1 MEETQGN
8 YGGITSINVIIIY
21 HKKIKHLKEICAWAG
36 FQSAKRTMVR
46 ARTSYRRR
54 LMVDYFCPVELDRG
68 SEGERL

>member
-8 YGGITSINVIIIY
+8 YGGIMSINVIIIY

-46 ARTSYRRR
+46 AHALVLAIVAASWSTTSA
-54 LMVDYFCPVELDRG
+54 P
-68 SEGERL
+68 